1 MAKNTERKTGG
12 KKHPGGRPRKY
23 QSVAQLQS
31 AIDSYFESTKKVT
44 VTGLA
49 LHLGFNSR
57 QSLIN
62 NEGYSEEFL
71 DAIKRAKT
79 RVEMYYEEHLVEN
92 NAAGSI
98 FALKN
103 FGWRDKQ
110 DFDHR
115 VERVDDQ
122 ILTIE
127 DMKKSIRAS
136 EKAGTGIDYRS
147 IEGSNREA
155 KKSFADVGDE
165 ETGLDVRSIEEA
177 ENSRSLGS

>member
-1 MAKNTERKTGG
+1 MAKKTEQKNGG

-79 RVEMYYEEHLVEN
+79 RVEMYYEEHLVES

-110 DFDHR
+110 EFDHR
-115 VERVDDQ
+115 VERVDDK
-122 ILTIE
+122 IVTIE
-127 DMKKSIRAS
+127 EMKKCIS
-136 EKAGTGIDYRS
+136 EVEAAGTGIDYRS
-147 IEGSNREA
+147 IEGSDRDV
-155 KKSFADVGDE
+155 KKSIAEVEDV

-177 ENSRSLGS
+177 EIQQA

>member
-1 MAKNTERKTGG
+1 MAKKTEQKTGG

-23 QSVAQLQS
+23 QSVEQLQS

-79 RVEMYYEEHLVEN
+79 RVEMYYEEHLVES

-110 DFDHR
+110 EFDHR
-115 VERVDDQ
+115 VERVDDK

-127 DMKKSIRAS
+127 EMKKRIS
-136 EKAGTGIDYRS
+136 ELEAAGTGIDYRS
-147 IEGSNREA
+147 IEGSNREV
-155 KKSFADVGDE
+155 KKPIAEVENVG
-165 ETGLDVRSIEEA
+165 TGLDVQSIEEEEILRA
-177 ENSRSLGS
+177 

>member
-1 MAKNTERKTGG
+1 MARKTEQKTGG

-23 QSVAQLQS
+23 QSVEQLQS

-71 DAIKRAKT
+71 DAIKRAKA
-79 RVEMYYEEHLVEN
+79 RVEMYYEEHLVES

-110 DFDHR
+110 EFDHR
-115 VERVDDQ
+115 VERVGET
-122 ILTIE
+122 LTLE
-127 DMKKSIRAS
+127 EMKKRIREAD
-136 EKAGTGIDYRS
+136 EAGTGIDYRS
-147 IEGSNREA
+147 IEGSDR
-155 KKSFADVGDE
+155 KSIAEVENVGA
-165 ETGLDVRSIEEA
+165 GLDVRSIEGA
-177 ENSRSLGS
+177 EIL